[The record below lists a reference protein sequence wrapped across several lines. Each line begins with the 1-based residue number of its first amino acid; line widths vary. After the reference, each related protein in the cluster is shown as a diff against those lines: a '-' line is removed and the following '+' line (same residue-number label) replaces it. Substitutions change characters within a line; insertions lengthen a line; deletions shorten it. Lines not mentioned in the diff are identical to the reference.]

1 VTSDLIDLGPT
12 QQLRVVSSTP
22 AELVL
27 ECTWRVGGSPPPT
40 HWHPTQREDFEV
52 HEGELTVRLDGTERV
67 VAAGSSF
74 DVPPRTAHAMWNA
87 GTESCLATWRV
98 TPAQRTLELFRTMGA
113 RPSAVGKAAA
123 LWRFRREFRLG
134 RPRGGA

>member
-27 ECTWRVGGSPPPT
+27 ECTWQGGGSPPPT
-40 HWHPTQREDFEV
+40 HWHPTQLEHFEV

-74 DVPPRTAHAMWNA
+74 DVPPRVAHAMWNA
-87 GTESCLATWRV
+87 GAGPCRATWRV
-98 TPAQRTLELFRTMGA
+98 TPAQRTLELFRTMGEG
-113 RPSAVGKAAA
+113 PSLVGKVAV
-123 LWRFRREFRLG
+123 LWRFRREFRLARPG
-134 RPRGGA
+134 RA